1 MDEPVR
7 PNSPP
12 NPEDVPF
19 VFPVEDP
26 ILRPDKP
33 GSASQSAFWIGLF
46 GFCLVYGYLLTVGGE
61 VGRIAAAGLESIPF
75 LLLAVLAY
83 GGNRQGWLRVITGI
97 YWVLLVGAV
106 AAGAWLLTVVGMFD
120 WSKAALLSDP
130 TMKPGRDY
138 NLPDLFRPGSV
149 QVLGLSLLCLVAA
162 FSLGAICFLAA
173 VRRFFANL
181 VPMNAESFVHATA
194 LATVVGLT
202 LISFVPLGILGEPPL
217 LRLLKQVAEQK
228 AAPDWSESIQLRD
241 QIYSLLW
248 LVPAAI
254 IAAGY
259 PQSRTFRQTMVRVGL
274 VSPRR
279 WQILLAVGAAAG
291 LVWGMLG
298 FEFGITSLWK
308 KMDWPETDAKAFN
321 DMMRFAIN
329 PIGAVIVGV
338 VAGLGE
344 ELGIRGVL
352 QPRMGIV
359 LSNLFFTSL
368 HAFQYNFDGLASV
381 FLIGLVLGVI
391 RKYTNTTT
399 SAMVHG
405 LYDGLLIEFAYLQL
419 PGFTQEAWI
428 LTTW

>member
-7 PNSPP
+7 PNSLP
-12 NPEDVPF
+12 NSDDVPF
-19 VFPVEDP
+19 VLPIDQP
-26 ILRPDKP
+26 ILRPDNP
-33 GSASQSAFWIGLF
+33 SAASQWAFWIGLF
-46 GFCLVYGYLLTVGGE
+46 GFCVVYSYLLTVGGE
-61 VGRIAAAGLESIPF
+61 IERIASAGLESIPF

-83 GGNRQGWLRVITGI
+83 GGARQGWLRVITGI
-97 YWVLLVGAV
+97 YWVFLVGAA
-106 AAGAWLLTVVGMFD
+106 AAGSWLLTVLGMLD
-120 WSKAALLSDP
+120 WSKAALLINP
-130 TMKPGRDY
+130 NRKPGLDY
-138 NLPDLFRPGSV
+138 DLADLFRPGSF
-149 QVLGLSLLCLVAA
+149 QVLAPSLLCLVAA
-162 FSLGAICFLAA
+162 FSVGTICFLPA

-181 VPMNAESFVHATA
+181 VPMNAESFVHTTA

-202 LISFVPLGILGEPPL
+202 LISFVPLVILGEPPL
-217 LRLLKQVAEQK
+217 LRLLKQIAEHK
-228 AAPDWSESIQLRD
+228 AVPEWSDSIQLRD

-259 PQSRTFRQTMVRVGL
+259 PQTRTFRQTMERVGL
-274 VSPRR
+274 VSPRG
-279 WQILLAVGAAAG
+279 WQIILAVGAAAC

-298 FEFGITSLWK
+298 FEFGMTSLWK
-308 KMDWPETDAKAFN
+308 KMDWPETDSKAFH
-321 DMMRFAIN
+321 DMIRFAIN
-329 PIGAVIVGV
+329 PIGAVIMGV

-399 SAMVHG
+399 SALVHG
-405 LYDGLLIEFAYLQL
+405 LYDGLLIEFTYLQL
-419 PGFTQEAWI
+419 PGFNGE
-428 LTTW
+428 